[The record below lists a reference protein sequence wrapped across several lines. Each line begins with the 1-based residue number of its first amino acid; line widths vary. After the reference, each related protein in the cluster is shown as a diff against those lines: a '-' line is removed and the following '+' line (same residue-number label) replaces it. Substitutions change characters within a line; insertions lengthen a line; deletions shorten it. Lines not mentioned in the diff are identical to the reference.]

1 MPLWIKRALVLL
13 PLMVLSLAAEAQTA
27 DRLARLQEEA
37 REYLRSLQVQ
47 MESLAER
54 LDAEIPEDSE
64 KLRSAR
70 QKIIQDLIEDDM
82 RAVTEA
88 LTGDDYV
95 KALETIRK
103 VRSNLELVLSILES
117 RNIDPQQL
125 DSDLDKV
132 SQRLEAVR
140 QLSDSQRSL
149 LEKTRR
155 SEEAAQDAED
165 LQRMQDDLGDLIS
178 EQQQL
183 SQREPEPQQGSP
195 LSTQAAEISEGVRNL
210 ADRMA
215 RESRR
220 LQGLSAISRQISG
233 LEEALSEQMDQI
245 AGGEQSSNSAQARQA
260 RQQASE
266 SRSVSERIGAL
277 RREAQADAEAGDEG
291 AEQILQDLEEA
302 RAALQEAAEEAE
314 QAAGQM
320 QQQGSA
326 GVPRGGQQA
335 ALQRARQAIERALD
349 QDGERSAEIE
359 SSLGEWTGKLE
370 DWLE

>member
-215 RESRR
+215 REARR

-233 LEEALSEQMDQI
+233 LEEAD
-245 AGGEQSSNSAQARQA
+245 RK
-260 RQQASE
+260 
-266 SRSVSERIGAL
+266 SV
-277 RREAQADAEAGDEG
+277 
-291 AEQILQDLEEA
+291 
-302 RAALQEAAEEAE
+302 
-314 QAAGQM
+314 
-320 QQQGSA
+320 
-326 GVPRGGQQA
+326 V
-335 ALQRARQAIERALD
+335 
-349 QDGERSAEIE
+349 
-359 SSLGEWTGKLE
+359 
-370 DWLE
+370 